1 MEPIITLFAVF
12 VLTICSVAAH
22 LRILTTALLFA
33 QFWLLAD
40 TIFRTELEIWQMSL
54 LTAALFIALTVIAC
68 AAGHRLRK
76 NYLHLR
82 HRF

>member
-1 MEPIITLFAVF
+1 MEFMITLSVIF
-12 VLTICSVAAH
+12 VMTIGSVAAH
-22 LRILTTALLFA
+22 LRIVTTALLFA
-33 QFWLLAD
+33 EFWLLAD

-54 LTAALFIALTVIAC
+54 LTAALFVAIAVIAC
-68 AAGHRLRK
+68 AAGRRLRK